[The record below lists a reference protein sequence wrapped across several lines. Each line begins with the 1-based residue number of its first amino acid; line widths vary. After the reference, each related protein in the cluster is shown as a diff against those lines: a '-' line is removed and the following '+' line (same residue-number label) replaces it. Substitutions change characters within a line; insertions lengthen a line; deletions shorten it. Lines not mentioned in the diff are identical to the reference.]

1 MEFFQNN
8 YQVESIRKTTTETVT
23 ITKSLQDI
31 LLTTSSYRVDLAFFA
46 GTIKRHL
53 LVSNVSYMCHHAYV
67 SYDEIED
74 ATNCHCF
81 PRRVGSISFYFM
93 PYQDSEECE

>member
-8 YQVESIRKTTTETVT
+8 YHAESIRKTTTETVT
-23 ITKSLQDI
+23 MTKSLQEI
-31 LLTTSSYRVDLAFFA
+31 LLATSSYQVDLAFFA

-53 LVSNVSYMCHHAYV
+53 LVSNVSYMCHHTYV
-67 SYDEIED
+67 PYDEIED
-74 ATNCHCF
+74 VTNCHCF
-81 PRRVGSISFYFM
+81 PRRVDSISFYFM